1 MSEPLAK
8 QNLILVVDDDESIR
22 SFLRG
27 VLSLNGYAV
36 SEAASGM
43 EALRALQPRQPDLI
57 ILDLGLPDLDGIE
70 VTRRIRSG
78 YQTPIIIL
86 SVREHEADKIDALD
100 AGADDYLTKPFGSG
114 ELLAR
119 IRTALR
125 RTAKPGATARLQ
137 IGELA
142 LNFEQRLVTLRGQ
155 AVDLNPTEYDLLR
168 CLASQPGKVITHK
181 QLLSSVWGEAYQF
194 NTHLLRQNI
203 STLRQ
208 KIESDPA
215 RPKYILTD
223 AGVGYRFRSPE

>member
-1 MSEPLAK
+1 MSEPLTK

-36 SEAASGM
+36 SEAASGT

-70 VTRRIRSG
+70 VTRHIRSG

-125 RTAKPGATARLQ
+125 RTAKPGATARIQ

-142 LNFEQRLVTLRGQ
+142 LDFEQRLVTLRGQ

-181 QLLSSVWGEAYQF
+181 QLLSIVWGEAYQF

-223 AGVGYRFRSPE
+223 AGVGYRFRSSE